1 MFGRFKRVCSSL
13 ENFNIGQNYFSKYW
27 EQTVTFET
35 PFLLK
40 QFHHRFISSKNRA
53 ALNFTLAPN
62 ELSDVTENEF
72 EMYKGLLIDPSG
84 GDDGLKKQEIPE
96 ARLTI
101 PTTPL
106 PDSLD
111 WREYGTFNK

>member
-1 MFGRFKRVCSSL
+1 M
-13 ENFNIGQNYFSKYW
+13 
-27 EQTVTFET
+27 
-35 PFLLK
+35 
-40 QFHHRFISSKNRA
+40 
-53 ALNFTLAPN
+53 PN

-84 GDDGLKKQEIPE
+84 GDEALKKQEIPE

-111 WREYGTFNK
+111 WREYGEFNILRTISQDLEILVLSPLHIWSYCTCFFYEARI

>member
-1 MFGRFKRVCSSL
+1 M
-13 ENFNIGQNYFSKYW
+13 NFVSTRNEKTRYAFDIF
-27 EQTVTFET
+27 
-35 PFLLK
+35 FLFYYN
-40 QFHHRFISSKNRA
+40 FHHRYINSKNRA

-84 GDDGLKKQEIPE
+84 GDEGLKKQEIPE

-101 PTTPL
+101 PKTPL

-111 WREYGTFNK
+111 WREYGRFIYEGLD